1 MKTNKLFLILAAGL
15 FFSCNSSTK
24 KTTSTDEPTEQHVL
38 KPNFILLYVDD
49 LGYADLSSYG
59 AKGVETP
66 NVDHMAKNGVL
77 FTDAHSSAA
86 TCTPSRYSL
95 LTGNYAFRNNAAI
108 LPGDA
113 PLLID
118 TSIVTLPKM
127 LQKAGYTTGVVG
139 KWHLGLGY
147 GKVDWN
153 KPITPGPGEVG
164 FDYSFLLPA
173 TGDRVP
179 TVFME
184 NDTVVNLSQDD
195 PLTVSYEHKV
205 GNRPLGT
212 ERPDLLKMKADPQ
225 HSQTIVNGISRIGYM
240 GGGKSAEWKDEE
252 FPFVFTEKAIQF
264 IQDNKTTPFFLYF
277 SFHDIHVPRAPNARF
292 QGASEMGPRG
302 DAIVQM
308 DWVVGQINT
317 LLEKED
323 LAKNTILIFTSD
335 NGPVL
340 DDGYMDKA
348 VSMVG
353 NHKPA
358 GPYRGGKYS
367 IFEGGTRVPMI
378 VYWPGHIKPVKSSAM
393 MNQVDIYASLA
404 GLLNTPMGNKV
415 LDSENHIDALL
426 GKTENGRKIMIE
438 EGFTLAIRDGQWK
451 YIAPFT
457 SGEIPAWMANKDIES
472 GLQKQPQLYNLA
484 EDKGE
489 QKNLADQKP
498 ELVEQYANKL
508 KIIMDKS

>member
-1 MKTNKLFLILAAGL
+1 
-15 FFSCNSSTK
+15 
-24 KTTSTDEPTEQHVL
+24 
-38 KPNFILLYVDD
+38 
-49 LGYADLSSYG
+49 
-59 AKGVETP
+59 
-66 NVDHMAKNGVL
+66 
-77 FTDAHSSAA
+77 
-86 TCTPSRYSL
+86 
-95 LTGNYAFRNNAAI
+95 
-108 LPGDA
+108 
-113 PLLID
+113 
-118 TSIVTLPKM
+118 
-127 LQKAGYTTGVVG
+127 
-139 KWHLGLGY
+139 
-147 GKVDWN
+147 
-153 KPITPGPGEVG
+153 
-164 FDYSFLLPA
+164 
-173 TGDRVP
+173 
-179 TVFME
+179 
-184 NDTVVNLSQDD
+184 
-195 PLTVSYEHKV
+195 
-205 GNRPLGT
+205 
-212 ERPDLLKMKADPQ
+212 
-225 HSQTIVNGISRIGYM
+225 
-240 GGGKSAEWKDEE
+240 
-252 FPFVFTEKAIQF
+252 
-264 IQDNKTTPFFLYF
+264 
-277 SFHDIHVPRAPNARF
+277 
-292 QGASEMGPRG
+292 
-302 DAIVQM
+302 
-308 DWVVGQINT
+308 
-317 LLEKED
+317 
-323 LAKNTILIFTSD
+323 
-335 NGPVL
+335 
-340 DDGYMDKA
+340 A